1 MAVGKSCFKSA
12 RTFAQFERIRN
23 LGPESSSLVIDFN
36 TGAVAKPKADLAALC
51 WSYCCLWVQKARAEQ
66 RWAVS
71 DLAAAA
77 PAPPKAMGLSLWER
91 ATDMG
96 MTLVVLLS
104 KAAIKTCLDAY
115 AAQGGSFVMLSL
127 NQSGWSHAIAIKL
140 GQPAAEQSYG
150 PGYTC
155 AIFDPNVGQG
165 VYSNHDDLAGDLL
178 TIIQAYGMLSSIRA
192 HVVAR
197 HQG

>member
-1 MAVGKSCFKSA
+1 MVVGRSCFRGA

-23 LGPESSSLVIDFN
+23 LGPEGSSRIIDFN
-36 TGAVAKPKADLAALC
+36 AGSVSKSKADLTALC
-51 WSYCCLWVQKARAEQ
+51 WSYCCLWVQKAGSEQ
-66 RWAVS
+66 RFLVS

-77 PAPPKAMGLSLWER
+77 PTPTKAMVLSLRER

-104 KAAIKTCLDAY
+104 KAVIKTCLDAY
-115 AAQGGSFVMLSL
+115 VAQGGSFVLLSL
-127 NQSGWSHAIAIKL
+127 HRSGWSHAIAIKL
-140 GQPAAEQSYG
+140 NPSAFEPNTR

-178 TIIQAYGMLSSIRA
+178 SLIQAYGMLSSIRA
-192 HVVAR
+192 HVVKGG
-197 HQG
+197 Q

>member
-1 MAVGKSCFKSA
+1 MAVGKSCFRSA

-23 LGPESSSLVIDFN
+23 LGPESSSLIIDFN
-36 TGAVAKPKADLAALC
+36 TGTVSRPKADLAALC
-51 WSYCCLWVQKARAEQ
+51 WSYCCMWVQRTRSEQ
-66 RWAVS
+66 RFLVS
-71 DLAAAA
+71 DLGTTA
-77 PAPPKAMGLSLWER
+77 PTVTRTGALPVGAH

-127 NQSGWSHAIAIKL
+127 DRSGWSHAIAIKL
-140 GQPAAEQSYG
+140 NKSLDEASPRA
-150 PGYTC
+150 GYTC

-165 VYSNHDDLAGDLL
+165 VYSNHEDLAGDLL
-178 TIIQAYGMLSSIRA
+178 SLIQAYGMLSSIRA
-192 HVVAR
+192 HVVAG
-197 HQG
+197 Q